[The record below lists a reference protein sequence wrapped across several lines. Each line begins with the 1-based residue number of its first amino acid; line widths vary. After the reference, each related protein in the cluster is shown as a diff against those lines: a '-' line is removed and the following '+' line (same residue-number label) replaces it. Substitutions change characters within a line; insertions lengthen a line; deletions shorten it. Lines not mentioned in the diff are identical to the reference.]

1 MNSMIRMAFGEEL
14 IKKASKYDFL
24 VFNPD
29 TKSCGLENFGKIY
42 PERNFTFGIA
52 EQNLVAAAS
61 GAAACGE
68 KVFLSTFAVFASM
81 RACEQVRTFVCYPK
95 LNVTILASHGG
106 LTTGADGATHI
117 AIEDVGIMRTFP
129 NMTIVEPS
137 DIIAGK
143 LLVDE
148 AIKFSSPL
156 YIRFPKIATPIIHD
170 NNYSLKIGKANLIKN
185 GKDATIIVCGWLLNK
200 VLKAVEVLSL
210 NNIKVSII
218 EMHTVKPID
227 KEAIYNAINNTGA
240 IVTVEDHSIIGG
252 LGSAVCEVVCEY
264 KPIPVKRIG
273 ILDKFGESG
282 DPELLYK
289 KNHMQTEDIINA
301 VIEVIKRKNDKI
313 C

>member
-1 MNSMIRMAFGEEL
+1 MNSLIRIAFGEEL
-14 IKKASKYDFL
+14 IKKASEYDFL
-24 VFNPD
+24 IFNPD

-61 GAAACGE
+61 GAALCGE

-81 RACEQVRTFVCYPK
+81 RACEQVRTFVCYPN

-106 LTTGADGATHI
+106 LSTGADGATHI
-117 AIEDVGIMRTFP
+117 AIEDIGIMRTFP

-137 DIIAGK
+137 DSIAGK
-143 LLVDE
+143 LLVQE
-148 AIKFSSPL
+148 AINFSNPL
-156 YIRFPKIATPIIHD
+156 YIRFPKIATPIIHN
-170 NNYSLKIGKANLIKN
+170 NNYFLKIGKANIIKK
-185 GKDATIIVCGWLLNK
+185 GKDATVIVCGWLLSK
-200 VLKAVEVLSL
+200 VIEAAKALDQISI
-210 NNIKVSII
+210 NISII

-227 KEAIYNAINNTGA
+227 REAIFNAINNTGA

-252 LGSAVCEVVCEY
+252 LGGAVCEVVCEY

-273 ILDKFGESG
+273 ILDQFGESG
-282 DPELLYK
+282 DPELLYE
-289 KNHMQTEDIINA
+289 KNHMQIEDIINA
-301 VIEVIKRKNDKI
+301 VQEVIKRKNEKK